1 MIIQEKLNKILETK
15 AFDNQHKKYSDIPKD
30 LPQPP
35 FSLLLVGSKG
45 AGKSNLILNLVY
57 KSKPKKL
64 YRNFFDKVYVFSP
77 TWKLD
82 PKMSRCKVPDEQI
95 FEDPNSYREVIE
107 EIVGIQGDSVEEIG
121 KEDTEHIL
129 MIFSDVCGCKNVFT
143 QGKGIMNK
151 LAFNLRHYKISLII
165 DAQSLR
171 QINSA
176 FRNNLSAIIL
186 FSGITNRLE
195 LKKIY
200 DEYLGSFT
208 KEEQDKLIEYCF
220 KEPYSFLYIN
230 LQKQEKDRYYH
241 NFNQLTIRKE

>member
-1 MIIQEKLNKILETK
+1 
-15 AFDNQHKKYSDIPKD
+15 
-30 LPQPP
+30 
-35 FSLLLVGSKG
+35 
-45 AGKSNLILNLVY
+45 
-57 KSKPKKL
+57 
-64 YRNFFDKVYVFSP
+64 
-77 TWKLD
+77 
-82 PKMSRCKVPDEQI
+82 MSRCKVPDEQI

-107 EIVGIQGDSVEEIG
+107 EIVGIQGDSVEEVG

-230 LQKQEKDRYYH
+230 LQKQEKDRYYR
-241 NFNQLTIRKE
+241 NFNNLTITKKGND